1 MKKIWQYDKSPKSWR
16 RGLIIKRAKKGNT
29 KHCKNWRGIPLL
41 SVVGK
46 ILCRIIIDRIRSGV
60 DDRLRKKQAG
70 YRKGR
75 ETTEQVFIL
84 RNIIEHVNERQA
96 FQATL
101 SLIFVVFEKAFDS
114 IHRES
119 MWAIMKKYGV
129 SEKIII

>member
-1 MKKIWQYDKSPKSWR
+1 M
-16 RGLIIKRAKKGNT
+16 IKLAKKGNT

-96 FQATL
+96 FQTTL
-101 SLIFVVFEKAFDS
+101 SLNFIVFDKAFDS
-114 IHRES
+114 IHRQS

-129 SEKIII
+129 PEKIVI